1 MEFGMKR
8 VLASVQAAATLNKL
22 YDGSPVSLTA
32 ISKESKLST
41 SYLEQ
46 IFKKLR
52 AGNLVISQRGPGGG
66 YSPRGDD
73 ITVTEVI
80 TAVSKLPAHKTFEP
94 ILRALDDV
102 RVSQTAAGRFAS
114 PIKHKTR
121 ARRVLYPVSRPKL
134 SGIEF

>member
-8 VLASVQAAATLNKL
+8 VLASVQAVATLNKM

-52 AGNLVISQRGPGGG
+52 NGNLVISQRGPGGG
-66 YSPRGDD
+66 YSPRGEE
-73 ITVTEVI
+73 ITVTDVI

-94 ILRALDDV
+94 ILRALDGV
-102 RVSQTAAGRFAS
+102 HVSQLLRSDSSA
-114 PIKHKTR
+114 P
-121 ARRVLYPVSRPKL
+121 
-134 SGIEF
+134 

>member
-1 MEFGMKR
+1 MAVAAGDVNMEFGMKR
-8 VLASVQAAATLNKL
+8 VLASVHAVATLNKM

-52 AGNLVISQRGPGGG
+52 NGNLVISQRGPGGG
-66 YSPRGDD
+66 YSPRGGD
-73 ITVTEVI
+73 ITVTDVI

-94 ILRALDDV
+94 ILRALDGV
-102 RVSQTAAGRFAS
+102 RVSQLLRGDS
-114 PIKHKTR
+114 P
-121 ARRVLYPVSRPKL
+121 AP
-134 SGIEF
+134 

>member
-1 MEFGMKR
+1 MAVTAGEVIMEFGMKR

-46 IFKKLR
+46 IFKKLQ

-66 YSPRGDD
+66 YSPRGDG

-102 RVSQTAAGRFAS
+102 RVSQLLRGDS
-114 PIKHKTR
+114 P
-121 ARRVLYPVSRPKL
+121 AP
-134 SGIEF
+134 

>member
-1 MEFGMKR
+1 MAVTAGEVIMEFGMKR

-80 TAVSKLPAHKTFEP
+80 TAVS
-94 ILRALDDV
+94 
-102 RVSQTAAGRFAS
+102 
-114 PIKHKTR
+114 
-121 ARRVLYPVSRPKL
+121 
-134 SGIEF
+134 

>member
-1 MEFGMKR
+1 MAVAAGDVNMEFGMKR
-8 VLASVQAAATLNKL
+8 VLASVQAVATLNKM

-52 AGNLVISQRGPGGG
+52 NGNLVISQRGPGGG
-66 YSPRGDD
+66 YSPRGEE
-73 ITVTEVI
+73 ITVTDVI

-94 ILRALDDV
+94 ILRALDGV
-102 RVSQTAAGRFAS
+102 HVSQLLRSDSSA
-114 PIKHKTR
+114 P
-121 ARRVLYPVSRPKL
+121 
-134 SGIEF
+134 

>member
-32 ISKESKLST
+32 ISNESKLST

-52 AGNLVISQRGPGGG
+52 AGNLVISQRGPGG
-66 YSPRGDD
+66 
-73 ITVTEVI
+73 
-80 TAVSKLPAHKTFEP
+80 
-94 ILRALDDV
+94 
-102 RVSQTAAGRFAS
+102 
-114 PIKHKTR
+114 
-121 ARRVLYPVSRPKL
+121 
-134 SGIEF
+134 

>member
-1 MEFGMKR
+1 MAVTAGEVIMEFGMKR

-52 AGNLVISQRGPGGG
+52 AGINTKDLLG
-66 YSPRGDD
+66 
-73 ITVTEVI
+73 
-80 TAVSKLPAHKTFEP
+80 HKTQQQTD
-94 ILRALDDV
+94 RYHDDRGKGWTTVAL
-102 RVSQTAAGRFAS
+102 
-114 PIKHKTR
+114 
-121 ARRVLYPVSRPKL
+121 
-134 SGIEF
+134 

>member
-52 AGNLVISQRGPGGG
+52 TGNLVISQRGPRGG

-102 RVSQTAAGRFAS
+102 RVSHAAGRLAS

-121 ARRVLYPVSRPKL
+121 ARRVKYPVSRPKL

>member
-1 MEFGMKR
+1 MAVTAGEVIMEFGMKR

-80 TAVSKLPAHKTFEP
+80 TAVSKLPAHKKLLSLSCERLTTFAYHSCYGAIRQP
-94 ILRALDDV
+94 HKAQNPRK
-102 RVSQTAAGRFAS
+102 AG
-114 PIKHKTR
+114 
-121 ARRVLYPVSRPKL
+121 
-134 SGIEF
+134 

>member
-52 AGNLVISQRGPGGG
+52 AGNL
-66 YSPRGDD
+66 
-73 ITVTEVI
+73 
-80 TAVSKLPAHKTFEP
+80 
-94 ILRALDDV
+94 
-102 RVSQTAAGRFAS
+102 
-114 PIKHKTR
+114 
-121 ARRVLYPVSRPKL
+121 
-134 SGIEF
+134 

>member
-1 MEFGMKR
+1 MKR

-52 AGNLVISQRGPGGG
+52 VKWFTEFGHLN
-66 YSPRGDD
+66 RGDML
-73 ITVTEVI
+73 TSEQHRCHNE
-80 TAVSKLPAHKTFEP
+80 KKKF
-94 ILRALDDV
+94 
-102 RVSQTAAGRFAS
+102 
-114 PIKHKTR
+114 
-121 ARRVLYPVSRPKL
+121 
-134 SGIEF
+134 

>member
-1 MEFGMKR
+1 MAITAGEVIMEFGMKR

-80 TAVSKLPAHKTFEP
+80 TAVSKLPAHKTFES

-102 RVSQTAAGRFAS
+102 RVSQLLRGDS
-114 PIKHKTR
+114 P
-121 ARRVLYPVSRPKL
+121 AP
-134 SGIEF
+134 

>member
-1 MEFGMKR
+1 MAVTAGEVIMEFGMKR

-52 AGNLVISQRGPGGG
+52 AGNWLFHSVAQVVVIAPATMT
-66 YSPRGDD
+66 SPLQ
-73 ITVTEVI
+73 
-80 TAVSKLPAHKTFEP
+80 K
-94 ILRALDDV
+94 
-102 RVSQTAAGRFAS
+102 
-114 PIKHKTR
+114 
-121 ARRVLYPVSRPKL
+121 
-134 SGIEF
+134 

>member
-1 MEFGMKR
+1 MAVTAGEVIMEFGMKR

-94 ILRALDDV
+94 ITA
-102 RVSQTAAGRFAS
+102 AAGRFAS

-121 ARRVLYPVSRPKL
+121 TRRVKYPVSRPKL

>member
-1 MEFGMKR
+1 MAVAAGEVIMEFGMKR

-80 TAVSKLPAHKTFEP
+80 TAVSKLPAHKIT
-94 ILRALDDV
+94 A
-102 RVSQTAAGRFAS
+102 AAGRFAS

-121 ARRVLYPVSRPKL
+121 ARRVKYPVSRPKL

>member
-1 MEFGMKR
+1 MKR

-80 TAVSKLPAHKTFEP
+80 TAVS
-94 ILRALDDV
+94 
-102 RVSQTAAGRFAS
+102 
-114 PIKHKTR
+114 PIKLLSLSCERLTTFAYHSCCGAIRQPHKAQNPR
-121 ARRVLYPVSRPKL
+121 KA
-134 SGIEF
+134 G